1 MMILGV
7 DIQSLTLTPA
17 AYATLGGLLA
27 SLAATMMLTSLIR
40 RRESAQKAMYAQTEA
55 IQLQRIQRATNAELP
70 SDVQKRLRELTAD
83 LDRPLVSEPAAGV
96 PVPAGVPAAGLPQ
109 SAAGMSDDA
118 TRLFDALGQQQA
130 KRDRDATG
138 LIIDHTVRFD
148 GQGTGFMDDATRF
161 FDGAEPMEAMDD
173 EAIDPSDFFGGDL
186 GPVDSK
192 PVAAPAQPGTRF
204 FGPEAEE
211 VVTPQSET
219 RFFAP
224 NELDTVT
231 PRQVGAVPGL
241 ASTGSLHA
249 LPPGFDDFTAAP
261 LRPRNSGPLGAQ
273 PQATG
278 TFDSGTLARVQACLA
293 ALDSADVVAV
303 AVMDSAGNVM
313 AGETDPDLTGELR
326 SLMAD
331 AGMGSASDVDQPVR
345 LEDNSMGAILLLPTG
360 SNAVLGALV
369 LDAEDPQETRA
380 RLRSLAHEIGDAMR
394 RAS

>member
-1 MMILGV
+1 MILGV

-27 SLAATMMLTSLIR
+27 SAAATIVLTSLIR

-70 SDVQKRLRELTAD
+70 SDVQKRLRVLTAD
-83 LDRPLVSEPAAGV
+83 LDRPLVGDAAANAPA
-96 PVPAGVPAAGLPQ
+96 PPAGPATGLPA
-109 SAAGMSDDA
+109 SAAASLDDA
-118 TRLFDALGQQQA
+118 TRLFDAAGQQQA

-148 GQGTGFMDDATRF
+148 GTGTGFLDDATRF
-161 FDGAEPMEAMDD
+161 FDGSEPVESLED

-186 GPVDSK
+186 APIASN
-192 PVAAPAQPGTRF
+192 PCAAAATTGTRF

-211 VVTPQSET
+211 IVTPQSET

-224 NELDTVT
+224 NELDTAT
-231 PRQVGAVPGL
+231 PRPLNAT
-241 ASTGSLHA
+241 ASPAATSALHA
-249 LPPGFDDFTAAP
+249 LPPGFDDFTASP
-261 LRPRNSGPLGAQ
+261 IRSRSSGPLAG
-273 PQATG
+273 QAPAAG
-278 TFDSGTLARVQACLA
+278 PLDSSTLARVQACLA
-293 ALDSADVVAV
+293 TLNSADVVAV
-303 AVMDSAGNVM
+303 AVLDGAGNVV

-326 SLMAD
+326 SLMAE

-345 LEDNSMGAILLLPTG
+345 LEDDSMGAILLLPTG
-360 SNAVLGALV
+360 TNAVLGALV
-369 LDAEDPQETRA
+369 LDTEDPQDTRA